1 MAETAKKMAQK
12 TILFPVEDRPAK
24 LVVTE
29 DDIERIIQ
37 QAVKSVY
44 YQRLFVSLQHG
55 NLVGR
60 IVFISRM
67 GAESQPRQIPSSQR
81 KISRRLLITLGLT
94 DLKKSRLEIKR
105 CSFSVVQLVF
115 DAAIC

>member
-1 MAETAKKMAQK
+1 MAETAKKVAQK

-37 QAVKSVY
+37 QAVKSATATKKA
-44 YQRLFVSLQHG
+44 RKP
-55 NLVGR
+55 R
-60 IVFISRM
+60 RTD
-67 GAESQPRQIPSSQR
+67 SQPRQIPSSLR
-81 KISRRLLITLGLT
+81 KISSKLVITLGLT
-94 DLKKSRLEIKR
+94 DLKKSHLETKR
-105 CSFSVVQLVF
+105 CSFSVAQLVF